1 MAQGQAKHA
10 RYEKAQNIGDHFLSS
25 RIPAAVPAL
34 PKITKAKPPDD
45 AVSPEPISQ
54 ATESTSVPATARHPR
69 RPRLSAWQRPEGL
82 VKSRCMSFDIDTGM
96 HTYMC
101 IYVYMYA
108 VCVTNIHA
116 YIYIYINY
124 IYTYIHVYAKKLSS
138 STSFASLHLR
148 PPLESQPVRN
158 CKQVAWKIRQQPD
171 EGNHPKPPRIKGLI
185 ERQCHYSK

>member
-82 VKSRCMSFDIDTGM
+82 LKSRCMSFDIDTGM

-116 YIYIYINY
+116 YIYIYY
-124 IYTYIHVYAKKLSS
+124 QLYIHIHTCICKKAFQQHELRI
-138 STSFASLHLR
+138 FASEASSRKPTGPKLQASG
-148 PPLESQPVRN
+148 LEDPTATRRRKS
-158 CKQVAWKIRQQPD
+158 
-171 EGNHPKPPRIKGLI
+171 
-185 ERQCHYSK
+185 SKAASHQKTH